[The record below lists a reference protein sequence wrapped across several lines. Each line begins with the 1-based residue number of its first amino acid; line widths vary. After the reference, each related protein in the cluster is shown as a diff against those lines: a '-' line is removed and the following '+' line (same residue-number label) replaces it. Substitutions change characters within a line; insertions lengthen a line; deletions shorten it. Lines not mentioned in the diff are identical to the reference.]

1 MPLIGPEIRRIK
13 ARATRTTP
21 MQLIRFLFRLVVGTS
36 DMRTSAGRLF
46 SRVSFNMM
54 HEEYCLVRQNS
65 C

>member
-21 MQLIRFLFRLVVGTS
+21 IAINKVLLRLVVGTS